1 MDMSDF
7 YSTFFQEA
15 DELLTDMENYLL
27 DLDLDDPDSEQVNA
41 IFRAAHSIKGGAGT
55 FGFDLL
61 QQTTH
66 ILENLLDHARQDEL
80 TLTKEIVDLFLKT
93 KDVLMDQIEAYRSE
107 TTPEQDTYEEI
118 CHLLDEVGKNEVGK
132 NGDANGTGDA
142 SAGPASEP
150 QGGCLAV
157 HFKGVGE
164 DDVQSLV
171 DELENLGDISSQGKK
186 DDYYEVVLETS
197 VTADDIEAVMCFILD
212 AEQIEIHPVSAAAE
226 PEDSSEVE
234 DSQDDALAAAGI
246 ELFSAEADKK
256 TEPVKQDAEQ
266 TVKAE
271 KAEKGKKAKK
281 PAESENSS
289 LRVAVDKIDQVINL
303 VGELIITQS
312 MLNETAST
320 LDRSENDA
328 LLNGINLLQR
338 NARDLQDAVMSIRML
353 PMDYVFSRFPRLVRD
368 LAGRLNKEIEL
379 VTVGES
385 TELDKGLTERII
397 DPLTHLVRNSLDHGI
412 EAPDA
417 REAAGKPR
425 QGKLTL
431 SAQHQG
437 GNILIE
443 VSDDGAG
450 LDRDKLLSKARSN
463 GLTVSDTMTDDEVWQ
478 LIFAP
483 GFSTA
488 EVVSDVSGRG
498 VGMDVVK
505 RNIQAMGGHVEIVS
519 KTGQG
524 TTTKIILPLTLAILD
539 GMSVKVGSEVYILP
553 VSSVVESL
561 QLREENLYTL
571 PGGVPLL
578 KVRGE
583 YFPVALVSKAMGIE
597 STNKEIVGS
606 IAVMVEGGGRRYAL
620 LVDELVGQ
628 QQVVVK
634 NVESNYRKIPGVSA
648 ATILGNGSVA
658 FILDLADIYN
668 IYFSE
673 SEISEIVAENI
684 EEPELLTA

>member
-27 DLDLDDPDSEQVNA
+27 GLDLDNPDSEQVNA

-107 TTPEQDTYEEI
+107 TTPEQDAYEEI
-118 CHLLDEVGKNEVGK
+118 CHLLDEVGKNEVRK
-132 NGDANGTGDA
+132 NRGASGTGNVSEDT
-142 SAGPASEP
+142 ASES
-150 QGGCLAV
+150 QGSCLAV

-164 DDVQSLV
+164 KDIQSLV
-171 DELENLGDISSQGKK
+171 DELENLGSISSQGKK

-212 AEQIEIHPVSAAAE
+212 SEQIEIHPVSAATELEGNSQAQ
-226 PEDSSEVE
+226 
-234 DSQDDALAAAGI
+234 DSQNDELAAAGI
-246 ELFSAEADKK
+246 ELFSAEDDEK
-256 TEPVKQDAEQ
+256 TEPVKQGAAQ
-266 TVKAE
+266 AVKAD
-271 KAEKGKKAKK
+271 KGKKAKK
-281 PAESENSS
+281 PADTENAS

-353 PMDYVFSRFPRLVRD
+353 PMDFVFSRFPRLVRD
-368 LAGRLNKEIEL
+368 LAGRLGKEIEL

-412 EAPDA
+412 EAPDV
-417 REAAGKPR
+417 REALGKPR
-425 QGKLTL
+425 LGKLTL

-443 VSDDGAG
+443 VSDDGGG
-450 LDRDKLLSKARSN
+450 LNRDKLLEKARSS
-463 GLTVSDTMTDDEVWQ
+463 GLTVSDNMSDDEVWQ

-539 GMSVKVGSEVYILP
+539 GMSVKVGPEVYILP

-571 PGGVPLL
+571 SGGVPLL

-583 YFPVALVSKAMGIE
+583 YFPVALVSKAMGVE
-597 STNKEIVGS
+597 SANKELVGS
-606 IAVMVEGGGRRYAL
+606 IAVMVEGEGRRYAL

-658 FILDLADIYN
+658 FILDLAEIYH

-673 SEISEIVAENI
+673 SQKNEIVSEKI
-684 EEPELLTA
+684 DEPELLTA